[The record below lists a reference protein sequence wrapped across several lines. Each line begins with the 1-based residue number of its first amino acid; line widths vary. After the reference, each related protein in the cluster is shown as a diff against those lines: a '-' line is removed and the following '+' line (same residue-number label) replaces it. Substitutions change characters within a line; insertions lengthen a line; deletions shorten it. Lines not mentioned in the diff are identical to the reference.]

1 MILGVAKITLKTLIQ
16 ILKFYNT
23 KPTDA
28 INIFG
33 TRSTHTQL
41 TVSILTNCH

>member
-1 MILGVAKITLKTLIQ
+1 MILGVAKITLKALIQ

-28 INIFG
+28 TKFSG
-33 TRSTHTQL
+33 HVVHTQL
-41 TVSILTNCH
+41 IVSILSNCH

>member
-1 MILGVAKITLKTLIQ
+1 MILGVAKITLKALIQ

-28 INIFG
+28 TNNFG

-41 TVSILTNCH
+41 IVSILTNCH